1 MNLPDHLTET
11 FLWTD
16 KSNRMVL
23 KKAEELLDK
32 TEFTKFFSH
41 LINSQFKW
49 MARIKQD
56 PNSPQ
61 MDWWNPVY
69 EFKDLES
76 KWDESLKPWLDYI
89 ASKTEEELTTEVTFI
104 GFDGSLF
111 AAAPKDIMLQL
122 NYHSIHHR
130 AQIQT
135 MIRQQGLEPEF
146 VDYIGTKYRRVEA
159 QNQENN

>member
-1 MNLPDHLTET
+1 MNLPHHLTET
-11 FLWTD
+11 FLWND
-16 KSNRMVL
+16 KANKMVL
-23 KKAEELLDK
+23 KKAEELRDK

-41 LINSQFKW
+41 LINSQLKW
-49 MARIKQD
+49 MARIMQE
-56 PNSPQ
+56 PNAPQ

-69 EFKDLES
+69 EFHELEK

-89 ASKTEEELTTEVTFI
+89 ATKTEEELMTEVTFI

-111 AAAPKDIMLQL
+111 AATPADIMLQL

-146 VDYIGTKYRRVEA
+146 VDYIGTRYRRVG
-159 QNQENN
+159 